1 MALDGFSM
9 GNLGLQKELTSAQM
23 ANQAEQL
30 AQKGSELKIKD
41 VSKIADGKKIKLD
54 EDDSESKNQF
64 NDGFKK
70 DSEEDEDSQEDEDTK
85 DYEDMNSGI
94 SVEEFESRHLKEISV
109 RINPKTEMVELF
121 SNTNN
126 KIIETMSA
134 DDLMTLLSKLNSA
147 SGILVNRKI

>member
-23 ANQAEQL
+23 ANQADQL
-30 AQKGSELKIKD
+30 AKKGSEFKIKD
-41 VSKIADGKKIKLD
+41 ITKIAEDKKVKIHD
-54 EDDSESKNQF
+54 EDSESKNQF
-64 NDGFKK
+64 HDGFKK
-70 DSEEDEDSQEDEDTK
+70 KSQDNADSDEEENNLS
-85 DYEDMNSGI
+85 SGI
-94 SVEEFESRHLKEISV
+94 SIEEFESQHLKEISV

-126 KIIETMSA
+126 RIIETMSA
-134 DDLMTLLSKLNSA
+134 DDLMALLSKLNSA